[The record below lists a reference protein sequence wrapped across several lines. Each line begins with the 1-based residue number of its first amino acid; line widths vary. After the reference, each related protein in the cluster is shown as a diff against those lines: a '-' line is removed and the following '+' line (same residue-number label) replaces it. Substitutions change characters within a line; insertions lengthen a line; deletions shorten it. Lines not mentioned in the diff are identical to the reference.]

1 MYIQFLRTAFL
12 LLLIFVAVIDLKYL
26 DFALAKE
33 WQYIIAVSVL
43 FTLLFVDSVTGFIFA
58 VILAILYVRIYDV
71 KIFSTRPKY
80 TVFDEKALEFI
91 TPEHLA
97 AAQSN
102 VVSATTYDK
111 EYVGIKGVYGEDVY
125 GAQGLYEVKPGYS
138 SDVAPGDSLGQ
149 D

>member
-1 MYIQFLRTAFL
+1 MYIQFLRTALL

-26 DFALAKE
+26 EFALAKE

-71 KIFSTRPKY
+71 KIFSTRAKY

-102 VVSATTYDK
+102 VVSPAK
-111 EYVGIKGVYGEDVY
+111 EYIGIKGVYGEDVY